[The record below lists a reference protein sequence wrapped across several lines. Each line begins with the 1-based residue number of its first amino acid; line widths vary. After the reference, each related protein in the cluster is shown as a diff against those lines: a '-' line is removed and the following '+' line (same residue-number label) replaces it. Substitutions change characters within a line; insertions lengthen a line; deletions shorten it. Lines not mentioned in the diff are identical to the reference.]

1 MKVEIRAMV
10 LDDYEDAARLWS
22 ATEGMSLCDDDSRE
36 GIAVYLKRNSGLC
49 FLAVDAEKI
58 VGTVLC
64 GHDGR
69 RGILRHLAVTR
80 EYRKNGI
87 AMLLVRASLEALAAK
102 GIKKCNIFVMD
113 YNVAGIRFWEHIG
126 ATHLEYDWRTLQL
139 PTGRSPALRT
149 Q

>member
-1 MKVEIRAMV
+1 MSIEIRKMTI
-10 LDDYEDAARLWS
+10 DDYDKAYELWS
-22 ATEGMSLCDDDSRE
+22 TSEGMSLSDDDGRE
-36 GIAVYLKRNSGLC
+36 EISLYLRRNDGMC
-49 FLAVDAEKI
+49 FVAVDAGVV

-69 RGILRHLAVTR
+69 RGILRHLAVLR

-87 AMLLVRASLEALAAK
+87 ARRLVFACLEAIAAD

-126 ATHLEYDWRTLQL
+126 AHHLEYDWRTLQL
-139 PTGRSPALRT
+139 PTCASLHSEIK
-149 Q
+149 